1 MKPCEMLERDGNKAR
16 RTWPAVIDSHPGA
29 ARWNRNM
36 IGLTGRAECHA
47 MPPQDESAERAE
59 TDGGSRKPILVR
71 ILRHGRRHSGA
82 KPTSSFGGTSIS
94 IPSTRHPPTARHRL
108 SRRLYPKG
116 S

>member
-71 ILRHGRRHSGA
+71 ILLTWEAAQRRKADKFIRRH
-82 KPTSSFGGTSIS
+82 KHLNSF
-94 IPSTRHPPTARHRL
+94 
-108 SRRLYPKG
+108 Y
-116 S
+116 